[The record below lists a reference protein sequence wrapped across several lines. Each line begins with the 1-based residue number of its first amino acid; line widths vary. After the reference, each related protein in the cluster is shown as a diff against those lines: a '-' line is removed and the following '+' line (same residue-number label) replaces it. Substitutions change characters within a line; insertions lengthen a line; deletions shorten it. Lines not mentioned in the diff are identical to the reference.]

1 MAIFRK
7 IPTGSAAASVYAI
20 TVILIYGWTA
30 YWFMWKLPSW
40 IYYLSITEIL
50 TIAAY
55 SALANLF
62 ESLLIFS
69 APLVLAIIF
78 PKQWFS
84 DRFVSA
90 GSLLGLLTGGYL
102 IYFSSVSGAAGS
114 FSYAPLIQAVVFF
127 IIAVGIAMFASR
139 ARVLSNLIEAFTD
152 RAKIFLYLSLPLS
165 VLSVFVVVARNLS
178 K

>member
-1 MAIFRK
+1 LAIFKK
-7 IPTGSAAASVYAI
+7 IPNGSAIASVYAV

-30 YWFMWKLPSW
+30 YWFIWKLPSW

-55 SALANLF
+55 SAFANLF

-69 APLVLAIIF
+69 APLALTIIF
-78 PKQWFS
+78 PKQWFL
-84 DRFVSA
+84 DRFISA
-90 GSLLGLLTGGYL
+90 GGLLVLLLGGYL
-102 IYFSSVSGAAGS
+102 IYFPSISAAGS

-127 IIAVGIAMFASR
+127 IVAIGLSILASR
-139 ARVLSNLIEAFTD
+139 VHIVSNLIETFAD
-152 RAKIFLYLSLPLS
+152 RAKVFLYLSLPVS
-165 VLSVFVVVARNLS
+165 VLSVFVVVVRNLS